1 MAEYLVND
9 TDMIKV
15 ADAIRAK
22 GKTTEPL
29 SFPEGYINN
38 INQIAGDSVDLQ
50 ALETSVLAQS
60 GLLAIVPE
68 PVHENMAITGGI
80 NADGVAWSEPEISV
94 AVDKPYVNK
103 LGYTLTLAE
112 NTEENHGQP
121 QQIYEHIYRSLYL
134 NGEHSESIVVQDKN
148 GDPIAI
154 PAIAIKTD
162 MFSGITS
169 SNYYDSK
176 LNGSDTLMHIYFR
189 VVYDNPQ
196 LCNGLTAWSIKV
208 NENNQVT
215 SILIPEYSD
224 HELSAMKDICNR
236 TKAEIQELVYNYTG
250 TLPKSVLTPVQK
262 SRVAKVIHD
271 FLVLNNKYDE
281 VNEGEKIDQTMY
293 PALSKGLNDP
303 VCASYALAFNWL
315 CEDYGIETLYATGV
329 VWSGIISDGVPKASD
344 GHAWNLVNFE
354 DSPGDFSSDS
364 SKWSIIDC
372 TFDDPTGKLDD
383 YISWKHFCARA
394 ADLPQP
400 YVKNSRT
407 KNNLA
412 FIYPADTESCADYK
426 YTGSTPYEWEVG

>member
-1 MAEYLVND
+1 MAEYLVTD
-9 TDMIKV
+9 SDMIKV

-22 GKTTEPL
+22 GKTTEL
-29 SFPEGYINN
+29 ISFPEGYIDN
-38 INQIAGDSVDLQ
+38 INQIAGDLQ
-50 ALETSVLAQS
+50 ALETSVLSQS
-60 GLLAIVPE
+60 GMLAIVPE
-68 PVHENMAITGGI
+68 PVQVNMAITGGV

-112 NTEENHGQP
+112 NTEENHSQP

-134 NGEHSESIVVQDKN
+134 NGEHSGSIVVQDKN
-148 GDPIAI
+148 GDPVAV

-169 SNYYDSK
+169 SNYYDST
-176 LNGSDTLMHIYFR
+176 LNGNDTLMHIYFR
-189 VVYDNPQ
+189 VIYDNPQ
-196 LCNGLTAWSIKV
+196 LCNGLFVFWREV
-208 NENNQVT
+208 NKNNQVT
-215 SILIPEYSD
+215 SILIPKYSD

-236 TKAEIQELVYNYTG
+236 TKAEVQELVYNYTG
-250 TLPKSVLTPVQK
+250 ILPKSVLTPVQK

-271 FLVLNNKYDE
+271 FLVLNNEGDV
-281 VNEGEKIDQTMY
+281 VNEGEEVDQTMY

-315 CEDYGIETLYATGV
+315 CEDYGIETLFATGV
-329 VWSGIISDGVPKASD
+329 VWSGIISNGVPREL
-344 GHAWNLVNFE
+344 GLHAWNLVNFE

-372 TFDDPTGKLDD
+372 TFDDPTGTSGD
-383 YISWKHFCARA
+383 YITWKHFCVRA

-400 YVKNSRT
+400 YAKNSRT
-407 KNNLA
+407 KNNYA

-426 YTGSTPYEWEVG
+426 YTGSTPYGWEVG

>member
-1 MAEYLVND
+1 MAEYLVTD
-9 TDMIKV
+9 SDMIKV

-68 PVHENMAITGGI
+68 PVQENMAITGGI

-94 AVDKPYVNK
+94 AVDKPYANK

-112 NTEENHGQP
+112 NTEENHNQP

-134 NGEHSESIVVQDKN
+134 NGEHSGSIFVQDEN
-148 GDPIAI
+148 GDPVAI

-169 SNYYDSK
+169 SNYYDRT

-196 LCNGLTAWSIKV
+196 LCNGLTTWGRAVGDNDKV
-208 NENNQVT
+208 T
-215 SILIPEYSD
+215 YILIPKYSD
-224 HELSAMKDICNR
+224 HELSAMKDICKR
-236 TKAEIQELVYNYTG
+236 TKAEVQELVYNYTG
-250 TLPKSVLTPVQK
+250 ILPKSVLTPVQK

-271 FLVLNNKYDE
+271 FIVLNNKYDE
-281 VNEGEKIDQTMY
+281 VNEGERVDQTMY

-329 VWSGIISDGVPKASD
+329 VWSGLISNGVPTASD
-344 GHAWNLVNFE
+344 SHAWNLVNFE
-354 DSPGDFSSDS
+354 DSPGVFSSDPS
-364 SKWSIIDC
+364 NWSIIDC
-372 TFDDPTGKLDD
+372 TFDDPTGASND
-383 YISWKHFCARA
+383 YIRWKHFCVRA
-394 ADLPQP
+394 EDLPKP
-400 YVKNSRT
+400 YAKNSRT
-407 KNNLA
+407 KNNYA

>member
-1 MAEYLVND
+1 MAEYLV
-9 TDMIKV
+9 TDSDMTKV
-15 ADAIRAK
+15 ANAIRAK

-60 GLLAIVPE
+60 GLLAIVPD
-68 PVHENMAITGGI
+68 PVQENMAITGGI
-80 NADGVAWSEPEISV
+80 NADGAAWSEPEIAV
-94 AVDKPYVNK
+94 AVDKPYTNK
-103 LGYTLTLAE
+103 LGYMLTLAE

-134 NGEHSESIVVQDKN
+134 NGEHSGSIDVPDEN
-148 GDPIAI
+148 GDPVAI

-169 SNYYDSK
+169 SNYYDST
-176 LNGSDTLMHIYFR
+176 LNGNDTLMHIYFR

-196 LCNGLTAWSIKV
+196 LCNGLFAFWRKV
-208 NENNQVT
+208 NENGQVT
-215 SILIPEYSD
+215 SILIPKYSD
-224 HELSAMKDICNR
+224 HELSAMKDICKR
-236 TKAEIQELVYNYTG
+236 TKAEVQELVYNYTG
-250 TLPKSVLTPVQK
+250 ILPKSVLTPVQK
-262 SRVAKVIHD
+262 SRVTKVIHD

-281 VNEGEKIDQTMY
+281 VNEEEKVDQTMY

-303 VCASYALAFNWL
+303 VCTSYALAFNWL
-315 CEDYGIETLYATGV
+315 CEDYGIETLLATGV
-329 VWSGIISDGVPKASD
+329 VWSGFISDGVPREL
-344 GHAWNLVNFE
+344 GLHAWNLVNFE

-364 SKWSIIDC
+364 SKWLIIDC
-372 TFDDPTGKLDD
+372 TFDDPTGKSDD

-400 YVKNSRT
+400 YTKNSRT
-407 KNNLA
+407 KNNYA
-412 FIYPADTESCADYK
+412 YIYPADTEDCGDYK
-426 YTGSTPYEWEVG
+426 YTGSTPYEWEVR